1 MGDMPDMRN
10 RFMKPILI
18 IHGTVLTGGE
28 AFKADV
34 LIKDGKIAYV
44 GADSDKAL
52 KEMDCYMRN
61 DLRTIDAR
69 GRYVAPGFIDMH
81 THGGGG
87 KDFMD
92 GDVESYRTALRLH
105 GSHGTTLLFP
115 TTLSSTRE
123 SLFDAVVAYRKVK
136 AEMSSQAGAPEGAAL
151 GGLHLEGPYFAMS
164 KKGAQDPR
172 HLRNPDPQEY
182 MALIDKAGSD
192 IARWSLAPELPG
204 ALEMARRLSARGVV
218 MAMGHTDAT
227 FEECEAAFGAGFT
240 HMTHFFSCMS
250 SIVKNGIDRK
260 AGAIEYGYYND
271 DVTVEIIGDGVH
283 VPASML
289 KLIYKLKGP
298 QGVALVTDSVR
309 PAGLP
314 EGRYIIG
321 AEAGGMEVLVEGGV
335 AKLPDRT
342 TLAGSVATMDMV
354 VRTVRRLTGLPL
366 EQVVRSATETPA
378 RIMGMADRKGSLKEG
393 YDADVVVFDTD
404 VQVSEV
410 VIGGTL
416 MQL

>member
-1 MGDMPDMRN
+1 MI
-10 RFMKPILI
+10 PILI
-18 IHGTVLTGGE
+18 KHGTLLTGGE
-28 AFKADV
+28 TFKADV
-34 LIKDGKIAYV
+34 LIRDGRIAYIGPDPDAV
-44 GADSDKAL
+44 
-52 KEMDCYMRN
+52 
-61 DLRTIDAR
+61 LRETDGSAGDNILTINAQ
-69 GRYVAPGFIDMH
+69 GKYVAPGFIDMH

-92 GDVESYRTALRLH
+92 GDMESYRTALRLH

-123 SLFDAVVAYRKVK
+123 SLFDAVRAYRKIK
-136 AEMSSQAGAPEGAAL
+136 AVMSDHDAAPDGAAM

-164 KKGAQDPR
+164 RKGAQDPR
-172 HLRNPDPQEY
+172 YIRNPDPKEY
-182 MALIDKAGSD
+182 MALVDEAGSD

-227 FEECEAAFGAGFT
+227 FEECEEAFKAGFT

-260 AGAIEYGYYND
+260 AGVVEYGYYND

-289 KLIYKLKGP
+289 KLVYKLKGP
-298 QGVALVTDSVR
+298 LGVALVTDSVR

-314 EGRYIIG
+314 EGYYKIG
-321 AEAGGMEVLVEGGV
+321 TEADGMEVLVEDGV
-335 AKLPDRT
+335 AKLADRSA
-342 TLAGSVATMDMV
+342 LAGSVATMDMV
-354 VRTVRRLTGLPL
+354 VRTVHKLTGLPL
-366 EQVVRSATETPA
+366 EKVVQSATETPA
-378 RIMGMADRKGSLKEG
+378 RIMGLADRKGLLKEG
-393 YDADVVVFDTD
+393 HDADVIILDD
-404 VQVSEV
+404 GINVSEV
-410 VIGGTL
+410 IIGGRL